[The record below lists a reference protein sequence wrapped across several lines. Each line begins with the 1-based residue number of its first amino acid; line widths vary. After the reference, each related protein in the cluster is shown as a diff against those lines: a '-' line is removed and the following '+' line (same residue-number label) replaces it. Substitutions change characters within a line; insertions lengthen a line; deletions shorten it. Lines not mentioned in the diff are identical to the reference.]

1 MLYRTL
7 VTYCNL
13 FIKKTDKTDIRV
25 FLESSPQYPNLLSVI
40 QTLKYAGMDVS
51 AGQCDWEYLRNLAS
65 PFLLH
70 FQKGKKATLVI
81 ARWDQKHAS
90 LLIYNMKG
98 KRWERKE
105 REDIVHLWDGVVIYT
120 DRNKLKWNGPS
131 GYAVT
136 VLIAVC
142 LSVSVAFCSLILKI
156 DFLALISVIFGMLIS
171 GCLYMRQ
178 ELPES
183 GLIGSLCKIS
193 RVTDCESVETSPF
206 SSLLGFKMNCLALS
220 FFISQLICLAIGYV
234 LGLADITYSLFSL
247 SAFAFIPV
255 AAYSAFGQFMIR
267 KICPLCVGVILC
279 LAMESG
285 LFFLWNGHTLR
296 WDIIAVLCG
305 IYIGSLFI
313 LKYFLDSR
321 IIAKE
326 YLNEKISSL
335 RLRRRKEVLL
345 AESRPVN
352 NTVSPIYFGDRN
364 AKVRITTILSPQC
377 GHCRKVVS
385 MLGGMMKMGL
395 QFRLEIILGY
405 VAKDNSGIVE
415 RWTESFLTDKDTFFE
430 NLILCGDRASKQS
443 IPISHDSAHE
453 AETSRITDLF
463 ETQITELGI
472 SGFPVIILND
482 RLLSDVYSAGD
493 LKFLIG
499 DLSILNK

>member
-40 QTLKYAGMDVS
+40 QTLKYAGMDVD

-70 FQKGKKATLVI
+70 FQKGKKETLVI

-90 LLIYNMKG
+90 MFIYNMKG

-120 DRNKLKWNGPS
+120 DRMQMKRGGIS
-131 GYAVT
+131 TFTFAT
-136 VLIAVC
+136 LIFVC
-142 LSVSVAFCSLILKI
+142 LALSIAFCSIVLKI
-156 DFLALISVIFGMLIS
+156 DITALVSVILGVVIS
-171 GCLYMRQ
+171 GCLYLREEM
-178 ELPES
+178 PES
-183 GLIGSLCKIS
+183 GLIGRLCHIS
-193 RVTDCESVETSPF
+193 VVADCEAVERSSF
-206 SSLLGFKMNCLALS
+206 SSMLGFKMNCLALS
-220 FFISQLICLAIGYV
+220 FFISQLMCLMIGSV
-234 LGLADITYSLFSL
+234 LELTDIPYSLFSI
-247 SAFAFIPV
+247 SAIAFIPLT
-255 AAYSAFGQFMIR
+255 AYSAFGQFRIR
-267 KICPLCVGVILC
+267 KLCPLCLGVILC

-285 LFFLWNGHTLR
+285 LFLLWHGHPVR
-296 WDIIAVLCG
+296 WDIIAVFCG
-305 IYIGSLFI
+305 IYIVTLFI
-313 LKYFLDSR
+313 LKHILESR
-321 IIAKE
+321 IIAME

-335 RLRRRKEVLL
+335 RIRRRKEVLL

-352 NTVSPIYFGDRN
+352 NTVSPIYFGDRS

-377 GHCRKVVS
+377 GHCRKVVA
-385 MLGGMMKMGL
+385 LLAGLMKKGL
-395 QFRLEIILGY
+395 KFRWEIILGN
-405 VAKDNSGIVE
+405 VAKDNSVIVE
-415 RWTESFLTDKDTFFE
+415 RWTESFLADKDIFFE

-499 DLSILNK
+499 DLSIINK